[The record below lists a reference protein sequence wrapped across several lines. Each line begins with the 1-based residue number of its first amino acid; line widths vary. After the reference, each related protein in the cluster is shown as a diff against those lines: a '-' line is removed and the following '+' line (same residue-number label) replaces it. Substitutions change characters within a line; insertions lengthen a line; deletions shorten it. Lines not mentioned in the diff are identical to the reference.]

1 MLSKPDPDLQYLLW
15 MTEVA
20 ALSPEKGVRLLEA
33 FGSAKAV
40 WQAAVPQ
47 LERCVKLEESE
58 KKRLENR
65 SLALPNQILGRCDL
79 QHVRILTICQQEY
92 PDRLRNIYDPPLVLY
107 IRGRL
112 PDLNSL
118 PAVAVVG
125 QRHATPYGRIVA
137 ERLGFQ
143 LSCSGVV
150 VVSGMAAG
158 IDASAHTGALKGSTP
173 TVAVFG
179 TAIDQCYPAQNAGL
193 LRSILYSGAAIS
205 EYPPGKRTYAAS
217 FTRRNRII
225 SGLCLGV
232 VVAEAPAKSGSLIT
246 AGLALDQGRDVF
258 AVPGSVDSPAS
269 EGCNELIARGAKLVR
284 SARDVLEEYVGLYPI
299 RAGEE
304 ERPRETS
311 RPAVPEKT
319 PEDRPK
325 SRPES
330 APPNLEA
337 VFSRT
342 EGEPGDPVLEAV
354 SGIVHLDD
362 LRQRTGL
369 ETPALL
375 ARLTLLELQG
385 RVRQLPGQYYEK
397 L

>member
-1 MLSKPDPDLQYLLW
+1 M
-15 MTEVA
+15 
-20 ALSPEKGVRLLEA
+20 
-33 FGSAKAV
+33 
-40 WQAAVPQ
+40 
-47 LERCVKLEESE
+47 
-58 KKRLENR
+58 
-65 SLALPNQILGRCDL
+65 
-79 QHVRILTICQQEY
+79 
-92 PDRLRNIYDPPLVLY
+92 
-107 IRGRL
+107 
-112 PDLNSL
+112 
-118 PAVAVVG
+118 AVVG
-125 QRHATPYGRIVA
+125 T
-137 ERLGFQ
+137 
-143 LSCSGVV
+143 S
-150 VVSGMAAG
+150 
-158 IDASAHTGALKGSTP
+158 
-173 TVAVFG
+173 
-179 TAIDQCYPAQNAGL
+179 IDQCYPAQSAGL

-205 EYPPGKRTYAAS
+205 EYPPGKRAYAAAVP
-217 FTRRNRII
+217 RRNRII

-299 RAGEE
+299 RTGEE
-304 ERPRETS
+304 EQPRETS

-319 PEDRPK
+319 PAERPK
-325 SRPES
+325 SRPEP
-330 APPNLEA
+330 APPTLEA
-337 VFSRT
+337 VFSRP